1 MRITEYTFKIPI
13 KRSVCAAFVADTH
26 DIKYR
31 KLLKEIEDRHVD
43 LILMTGDI
51 VYGHDDV
58 LRNGL
63 NMLSDFVKT
72 APTFMSLGNHEGG
85 AVEKVRN
92 HCNDVGVCLL
102 EDRYTN
108 FEDMYIGGLTSGY
121 IADSSGI
128 KENHWRKT
136 PCPNLNFLDEF
147 SKLEGYKLLLNH
159 HPEYYPEYLADRSID
174 LILSGH
180 AHGGQ
185 WRIFD
190 HGIFAPGQ
198 GIFPKYT
205 SGLYDNK
212 LIVSRGLANNA
223 FVPRLFN
230 PCELI
235 FINFISSKKQAH

>member
-1 MRITEYTFKIPI
+1 MRITEYTFEIPI
-13 KRSVCAAFVADTH
+13 KRSLRAAFVADTH
-26 DIKYR
+26 DIKYG
-31 KLLKEIEDRHVD
+31 KLLNEIINHKVD

-51 VYGHDDV
+51 IYGHDDV
-58 LRNGL
+58 LKNGL
-63 NMLSDFVKT
+63 NMLSDFAKT

-92 HCNDVGVCLL
+92 HCKNVGVNLL
-102 EDRYTN
+102 EDRYTL
-108 FEDMYIGGLTSGY
+108 FEDIYIGGLTSGY
-121 IADSSGI
+121 ISDPRGI
-128 KENHWRKT
+128 EENHWRKT
-136 PCPNLNFLDEF
+136 PCPNLGFLDEF
-147 SKLEGYKLLLNH
+147 SKLDGYKLLLNH
-159 HPEYYPEYLADRSID
+159 HPEYYPEYLFDREID

-190 HGIFAPGQ
+190 HGLFAPGQ
-198 GIFPKYT
+198 GILPKYT

-235 FINFISSKKQAH
+235 FINFITKKQAH